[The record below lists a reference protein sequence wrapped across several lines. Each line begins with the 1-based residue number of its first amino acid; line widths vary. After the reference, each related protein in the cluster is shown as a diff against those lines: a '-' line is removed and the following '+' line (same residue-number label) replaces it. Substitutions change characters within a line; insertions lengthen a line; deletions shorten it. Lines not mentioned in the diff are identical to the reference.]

1 MVVTYDVFSEKTGT
15 VSRHKSLE
23 DAVKAAKKM
32 GNIPFAIFKS
42 ISEYG
47 EFGLTEYDMPELVQW
62 VFPKKR

>member
-1 MVVTYDVFSEKTGT
+1 MVITYDVFSEKTGT

-23 DAVKAAKKM
+23 EAVKAAKKM

-42 ISEYG
+42 HCVVHSVGSEI
-47 EFGLTEYDMPELVQW
+47 TQMPELVKW